1 MRTIEGEKSKHIHF
15 DVQEG
20 IDYLEVRTAKLIIRV
35 YDNFMVDFYD
45 VNGQLLCA
53 DYRGGRKFATQIS
66 EKFIEFLKAEGHE
79 VPQATDKNYHVQ
91 AVKRME
97 GDEAFYGFGDKA
109 GVLNKKNYDY
119 EMWNTDNPAAH
130 TEAFKALYK
139 SIPFFITLRE
149 SCVYGIFFDN
159 TCKTYFDLAK
169 ENKEYYFFGSDRG
182 NLDYYFI
189 AGDNMPEVVADYTY
203 LTGRTPLPQL
213 YTLGYHQSR
222 WGYET
227 SAEIRAIADKYRA
240 LKIPIDTIHLD
251 IDYMDGYRVFT
262 WNEKDFGRPG
272 EVIADLK
279 KKGFTEME

>member
-1 MRTIEGEKSKHIHF
+1 MLGKRKSYYVENGIIHFAFEYGKGSLEVLTDNIVNVFVPFECEEHRSKAIEGEKSKHIHF

-169 ENKEYYFFGSDRG
+169 ENAEYYFFGSDRG

-203 LTGRTPLPQL
+203 LTG
-213 YTLGYHQSR
+213 SV
-222 WGYET
+222 
-227 SAEIRAIADKYRA
+227 SASNCTKS
-240 LKIPIDTIHLD
+240 
-251 IDYMDGYRVFT
+251 
-262 WNEKDFGRPG
+262 
-272 EVIADLK
+272 
-279 KKGFTEME
+279 